1 MFTGSLRARIAPQT
15 SAESVGIARERRPP
29 GPPGAGVVFFSWFFG
44 KSTTFFP
51 GFPHRRRLTPTRS
64 RPPFKPADSGF
75 HTDIPMTKASVA
87 VAAPAKPTGAA
98 KAPKA
103 KADGTKQDPHEDG
116 TLSREDI
123 ATVKLEDDGGSSDAH
138 SDDGNVEE
146 NGDLDET
153 KRFVRAPPFG
163 AHSIERNVEARR
175 VGHASS
181 TLARPLPF

>member
-64 RPPFKPADSGF
+64 RPPFEPADSGF
-75 HTDIPMTKASVA
+75 HTDVPMTKASVA

-103 KADGTKQDPHEDG
+103 KADGTKQDPHEAG

-123 ATVKLEDDGGSSDAH
+123 ANFKLEDDGGSSDAH

-163 AHSIERNVEARR
+163 AYSIERNVEARR

>member
-1 MFTGSLRARIAPQT
+1 
-15 SAESVGIARERRPP
+15 
-29 GPPGAGVVFFSWFFG
+29 
-44 KSTTFFP
+44 
-51 GFPHRRRLTPTRS
+51 
-64 RPPFKPADSGF
+64 
-75 HTDIPMTKASVA
+75 MTKASVA

-103 KADGTKQDPHEDG
+103 KADGTKQDPQAG

-123 ATVKLEDDGGSSDAH
+123 ANFKLEDDGGSSDAH

-175 VGHASS
+175 VGRAKSS
-181 TLARPLPF
+181 VRAPPLP

>member
-1 MFTGSLRARIAPQT
+1 M
-15 SAESVGIARERRPP
+15 
-29 GPPGAGVVFFSWFFG
+29 
-44 KSTTFFP
+44 
-51 GFPHRRRLTPTRS
+51 
-64 RPPFKPADSGF
+64 

-123 ATVKLEDDGGSSDAH
+123 ANVKLEDDGGSSDAH

-175 VGHASS
+175 VGRAKSS
-181 TLARPLPF
+181 VRAPPLP

>member
-1 MFTGSLRARIAPQT
+1 M
-15 SAESVGIARERRPP
+15 
-29 GPPGAGVVFFSWFFG
+29 VFFSWFFSL

-64 RPPFKPADSGF
+64 RPPFEPADSGF
-75 HTDIPMTKASVA
+75 HTDVPMTKASVA

-103 KADGTKQDPHEDG
+103 QADGTKQDPHEAG

-123 ATVKLEDDGGSSDAH
+123 ANFKLEDDGGSSDAH

-163 AHSIERNVEARR
+163 AYSIERNFEARR

>member
-1 MFTGSLRARIAPQT
+1 
-15 SAESVGIARERRPP
+15 
-29 GPPGAGVVFFSWFFG
+29 
-44 KSTTFFP
+44 
-51 GFPHRRRLTPTRS
+51 
-64 RPPFKPADSGF
+64 
-75 HTDIPMTKASVA
+75 MTKASVA

-103 KADGTKQDPHEDG
+103 KADGTKQDPLEAG

-123 ATVKLEDDGGSSDAH
+123 AIVKLEDDGGSSDAH

-175 VGHASS
+175 VGRAKSS
-181 TLARPLPF
+181 VARPPLP